1 MHGIASLLLKTQLK
15 KYTKKQCSECQRH
28 YVEMSQYRKSR
39 DFLFS
44 TNQAACFCCLNIFI
58 PLCLIS
64 FLTLKVTYSVCD
76 NLIRRFRV
84 YPT

>member
-39 DFLFS
+39 DFFLYKPGSLLLLLKHFHTSLF
-44 TNQAACFCCLNIFI
+44 NFI
-58 PLCLIS
+58 SYIESDLQRL
-64 FLTLKVTYSVCD
+64 
-76 NLIRRFRV
+76 
-84 YPT
+84 